1 MTLANTNDIARAIGS
16 YMAVSDY
23 NHSVFREAQ
32 KSLMSFVESDGAYVY
47 LVQPDGTK
55 TRILPGAKLQLY
67 EITPIE
73 FMEAEEC

>member
-1 MTLANTNDIARAIGS
+1 MTPANANDIARAIGS
-16 YMAVSDY
+16 YMTVSDY

-32 KSLMSFVESDGAYVY
+32 KNLMSFVESDGTYVY

-67 EITPIE
+67 EITPIGL
-73 FMEAEEC
+73 MKAEEC

>member
-23 NHSVFREAQ
+23 NHSVFRDAQ
-32 KSLMSFVESDGAYVY
+32 KSLMSFVESDRAYVY

-67 EITPIE
+67 KITPIG
-73 FMEAEEC
+73 FMKAEEC

>member
-1 MTLANTNDIARAIGS
+1 MALADTNDIALAIGS

-67 EITPIE
+67 EITSIGL
-73 FMEAEEC
+73 MKAEEC

>member
-67 EITPIE
+67 EITSIGL
-73 FMEAEEC
+73 MKAEEC

>member
-23 NHSVFREAQ
+23 NYSVFMEAQ
-32 KSLMSFVESDGAYVY
+32 KTLTSFVESDRAYVY

-67 EITPIE
+67 EITPVE

>member
-1 MTLANTNDIARAIGS
+1 MALADTNDIALAIGS
-16 YMAVSDY
+16 YMAVSNY

-47 LVQPDGTK
+47 LVQPDGAK

>member
-1 MTLANTNDIARAIGS
+1 MALADTNDIALAIGS
-16 YMAVSDY
+16 YMAISNY
-23 NHSVFREAQ
+23 NYSVFREAQ

-67 EITPIE
+67 EITPIG
-73 FMEAEEC
+73 FMEVEEC